1 MPKKGQRTAKTWA
14 GDASDATGF
23 AALCVAYLDA
33 LRVLNYSEKTV
44 ESREHHL
51 REFVKWAHERSLAR
65 PSEVTKPVLERYQR
79 HLYHH
84 RKKNGQPLSFRSQ
97 HGALVPV
104 RALFKWLCRQNHL
117 LANPAADLDLPRAEK
132 RLPRHVL
139 TASEAERV
147 LALPDV
153 GDVLGLRDR
162 AILEALYS
170 TGMRRMELIGL
181 KLYDLDQERGTVFV
195 RQGKGKKDRMIPMG
209 ERAFA
214 WVMRYV
220 EEARPKL
227 ALTPDDGLV
236 FLTNVGLAF
245 EPNRLTQL
253 VRHYVDAAE
262 IGKTGSC
269 HLFRHTCATLM
280 LEGGADIRFIQQ
292 LLGHEKL
299 ETTQIYAQVSI
310 RMLKE
315 VHARTHPAR
324 LTADA
329 PRQAQLAEDNEELAA
344 ELAEEEAELA
354 GEESG
359 VKVRPS

>member
-1 MPKKGQRTAKTWA
+1 MPKKGQRTAKAWP
-14 GDASDATGF
+14 GDAADATGF
-23 AALCVAYLDA
+23 AALAAAYLDA
-33 LRVLNYSEKTV
+33 LRVQNYSEKTI
-44 ESREHHL
+44 ESRAHHL

-65 PSEVTKPVLERYQR
+65 PAEVTKPVLERYQR

-84 RKKNGQPLSFRSQ
+84 RKKDGQPLSFRSQ

-104 RALFKWLCRQNHL
+104 RAFFKWLCKQNHL

-147 LALPDV
+147 LALPPL
-153 GDVLGLRDR
+153 GDALGLRDR
-162 AILEALYS
+162 AILETLYS

-181 KLYDLDQERGTVFV
+181 KLYDLDAERGTVFV

-209 ERAFA
+209 ARAFA
-214 WVMRYV
+214 WVQRYL
-220 EEARPKL
+220 EEARPSL
-227 ALTPDDGLV
+227 ALTPDDGRV

-253 VRHYVDAAE
+253 VRDYVAASE

-299 ETTQIYAQVSI
+299 ETTQVYAQVSI

-315 VHARTHPAR
+315 VHTRTHPAR
-324 LTADA
+324 LDA
-329 PRQAQLAEDNEELAA
+329 PGEANPELAA
-344 ELAEEEAELA
+344 ELAEEEAELEA
-354 GEESG
+354 GG
-359 VKVRPS
+359 GGATVGA

>member
-1 MPKKGQRTAKTWA
+1 MPKKGQRTEKRFA
-14 GDASDATGF
+14 GDPSDARGF
-23 AALCVAYLDA
+23 AVLAAAYLEA
-33 LRVLNYSEKTV
+33 MRVLNYSEKTV
-44 ESREHHL
+44 ESRAHHL
-51 REFVKWAHERSLAR
+51 REFIKWAHERSLAR
-65 PSEVTKPVLERYQR
+65 PAEVTKPILERYQR

-97 HGALVPV
+97 HGCLVPV
-104 RALFKWLCRQNHL
+104 RAFFKWLCRHNHL
-117 LANPAADLDLPRAEK
+117 LANPAADLELPRAEK

-139 TASEAERV
+139 TISEAEQI
-147 LALPDV
+147 LALPNV
-153 GDVLGLRDR
+153 SEILGQRDR

-181 KLYDLDQERGTVFV
+181 KLYDLDQERGTVFI

-209 ERAFA
+209 ERAFG
-214 WVMRYV
+214 WVMRYL
-220 EEARPKL
+220 EEARPRL

-253 VRHYVDAAE
+253 VRDYVDAAE

-280 LEGGADIRFIQQ
+280 LENGADIRFIQQ

-315 VHARTHPAR
+315 VHTRTHPAR
-324 LTADA
+324 LEAQTA
-329 PRQAQLAEDNEELAA
+329 ELEA

-354 GEESG
+354 AEIEG
-359 VKVRPS
+359 R

>member
-1 MPKKGQRTAKTWA
+1 MPKKGQHGAHRPLGAE
-14 GDASDATGF
+14 GDPQGF
-23 AALCVAYLDA
+23 AALAESYLEA
-33 LRVLNYSEKTV
+33 LRVRNYSEATIA
-44 ESREHHL
+44 SREYHL
-51 REFVKWAHERSLAR
+51 REFIRWAEERGLTR
-65 PSEVTKPVLERYQR
+65 PTEVTKPTLERYQR
-79 HLYHH
+79 FLYHY
-84 RKKNGQPLSFRSQ
+84 RKKDGQPLSFRSQ
-97 HGALVPV
+97 HGCLVPV
-104 RALFKWLCRQNHL
+104 RAYFKWLCRQNHL
-117 LANPAADLDLPRAEK
+117 LANPAADLELPRAEK

-139 TASEAERV
+139 TAAEAERV
-147 LALPDV
+147 LGMPDV
-153 GDVLGLRDR
+153 SEPLGLRDR

-214 WVMRYV
+214 WVRRYL
-220 EEARPKL
+220 EEARPSL
-227 ALTPDDGLV
+227 ALTPDDGVV
-236 FLTNVGLAF
+236 FLTNVGLSF

-253 VRHYVDAAE
+253 VRDYVDAAE

-315 VHARTHPAR
+315 VHTRTHPAR
-324 LTADA
+324 LTLDADT
-329 PRQAQLAEDNEELAA
+329 A
-344 ELAEEEAELA
+344 ELAEELAEEAAETA
-354 GEESG
+354 QG
-359 VKVRPS
+359 

>member
-1 MPKKGQRTAKTWA
+1 M
-14 GDASDATGF
+14 
-23 AALCVAYLDA
+23 
-33 LRVLNYSEKTV
+33 
-44 ESREHHL
+44 
-51 REFVKWAHERSLAR
+51 
-65 PSEVTKPVLERYQR
+65 
-79 HLYHH
+79 
-84 RKKNGQPLSFRSQ
+84 
-97 HGALVPV
+97 
-104 RALFKWLCRQNHL
+104 
-117 LANPAADLDLPRAEK
+117 
-132 RLPRHVL
+132 
-139 TASEAERV
+139 

-153 GDVLGLRDR
+153 SEILGQRDR

-181 KLYDLDQERGTVFV
+181 KLYDLDQERGTVFI

-209 ERAFA
+209 ERAFG
-214 WVMRYV
+214 WVMRYL
-220 EEARPKL
+220 EEARPRL

-253 VRHYVDAAE
+253 VRDYVDLAE

-280 LEGGADIRFIQQ
+280 LENGADFRFIQQ

-310 RMLKE
+310 CMLKE
-315 VHARTHPAR
+315 VHTRTRPAR
-324 LTADA
+324 LAHAGD
-329 PRQAQLAEDNEELAA
+329 ELAA

-354 GEESG
+354 E
-359 VKVRPS
+359 KNTAL